1 MHRFLR
7 SDVVKRVFLGVDLFS
22 IILFQKC
29 FFPHLMYFLFVLP
42 CQVVM
47 DNKASFKATRTVI
60 HEQLKQNFTNISR
73 MGHSQLISALIHDDE
88 GNERFPIE
96 MKQFIVN

>member
-1 MHRFLR
+1 MSIFLAKLCCKYGFFLLNELFFFVKNISLRFLVHRFLR

-47 DNKASFKATRTVI
+47 DNEASFKATRTVI
-60 HEQLKQNFTNISR
+60 HEQ
-73 MGHSQLISALIHDDE
+73 
-88 GNERFPIE
+88 
-96 MKQFIVN
+96 